1 MTMPEN
7 GSLDLYDKPIS
18 TSISLS
24 DLPVDVYFHA
34 VRGKQVYRKRGK
46 MRISITTLFAVVA
59 VGIPAAGASADATK
73 SPQFRTLPPL
83 REQASIVD
91 GWTKERKAL
100 VPGIL
105 RKYNVDAW
113 LVRFI
118 LMRYTSSSFKAWSH

>member
-1 MTMPEN
+1 
-7 GSLDLYDKPIS
+7 
-18 TSISLS
+18 
-24 DLPVDVYFHA
+24 
-34 VRGKQVYRKRGK
+34 
-46 MRISITTLFAVVA
+46 MRISITTFFAVVA
-59 VGIPAAGASADATK
+59 VGIPAAGASADASK
-73 SPQFRTLPPL
+73 SPQFQTLPPL

-118 LMRYTSSSFKAWSH
+118 LMQFRHLPFQVWSH